1 MSILVPIAFA
11 AGVITVFT
19 PCILP
24 VLPIVFAGGTTGS
37 KRRPYWIV
45 AGLVTT
51 FTLFLLAGAW
61 VWSLLGIDS
70 KHQIQIGAVLLGLLA
85 LTLIV
90 PAAAELVER
99 PLAIFTSWRPPE
111 LGGGFLLGAAL
122 GLVFIPCGGPVL
134 AAVTSNVGR
143 DRVGA
148 DTVLVALSYALGAAI
163 PMFLIA
169 HGSLRATTAF
179 RAHAHAIRV
188 GGGVLM
194 AGAALVIYM
203 GWAEGWQTKVPG
215 FVKPVQDAIEGNGAA
230 DRELARLR
238 NGPKRSRFTEAQP
251 RALPEFA
258 GASRPVKVALNDYG
272 PAPDLA
278 KISAWVN
285 TQPFDLQE
293 LRGKVVLLDF
303 WTYSCVNCLRTL
315 PYLKDWDA
323 RYRSKGLVIVGVH
336 TPEFDFEHDLGNVR
350 TAIDRLGVRYP
361 VALDNAYGTWEAY
374 SNQYWPA
381 EYLID
386 QSGHVR
392 HVHFGEGEYRE
403 TERLIRLL
411 LRAGGASALPRPT
424 DDTDRTPRGIRTP
437 ETYLGYFRIDRFD
450 SDRLIVQ
457 RPHDYRL
464 PTSLPRDHWAYG
476 GNWTVESERAV
487 SGEGARLQLHF
498 YARKVHLVLGGKGVV
513 AVALDGKS
521 RGVVHVNGSRLYTL
535 VSQPKLRDGKL
546 DLYFTPDVSAYAFTF
561 G

>member
-1 MSILVPIAFA
+1 MTILVPIAFA

-24 VLPIVFAGGTTGS
+24 VLPIVLAGGTTGS
-37 KRRPYWIV
+37 KRRPYAIV
-45 AGLVTT
+45 AGVVTT
-51 FTLFLLAGAW
+51 FTLFLLVGSW

-85 LTLIV
+85 LTLLV
-90 PAAAELVER
+90 PAAAALVER
-99 PLAIFTSWRPPE
+99 PLAIFSRWRPPE

-122 GLVFIPCGGPVL
+122 GIVFIPCGGPVL

-143 DRVGA
+143 HRVGV
-148 DTVLVALSYALGAAI
+148 DTVIVALAYALGAAI

-169 HGSLRATTAF
+169 RGSAWATTTF
-179 RAHAHAIRV
+179 RAHAQAIRV
-188 GGGVLM
+188 GGGALM

-203 GWAEGWQTKVPG
+203 GWAESWQTKVPG

-230 DRELARLR
+230 DTELAKLR
-238 NGPKRSRFTEAQP
+238 EGSEPQRFTEVQA
-251 RALPEFA
+251 RNLPSLDV
-258 GASRPVKVALNDYG
+258 ASHPVKVPLNDYG
-272 PAPDLA
+272 PAPELA
-278 KISAWVN
+278 KITAWIN
-285 TQPFDLQE
+285 TKPFDLKE

-303 WTYSCVNCLRTL
+303 WTYSCINCLRTL
-315 PYLKDWDA
+315 PYLEDWDT

-336 TPEFDFEHDLGNVR
+336 TPEFDFEHDVGNVR
-350 TAIDRLGVRYP
+350 KAVDRLGVRYP
-361 VALDNAYGTWEAY
+361 VGLDNSYGTWDAY

-392 HVHFGEGEYRE
+392 HVHFGEGEYKE
-403 TERLIRLL
+403 TEHLIRLL
-411 LRAGGASALPRPT
+411 LRAGGASLPRPT
-424 DDTDRTPRGIRTP
+424 DDTDRTPRGILTP

-457 RPHDYRL
+457 RSYDYRL

-487 SGEGARLQLHF
+487 SGDGARLRLHF
-498 YARKVHLVLGGKGVV
+498 HARRVHLVLGGKGVV
-513 AVALDGKS
+513 AVAVDGRP
-521 RGVVHVNGSRLYTL
+521 RGLVHVNGSRLYTL
-535 VSQPKLRDGKL
+535 VSERKLTNGKL